1 MEDGQSLPGS
11 PEPYIH
17 NRTDIGCI
25 PV

>member
-1 MEDGQSLPGS
+1 MEDGQSLHGS

-17 NRTDIGCI
+17 NRTDTDCI

>member
-1 MEDGQSLPGS
+1 MEGGQSLPGS

-17 NRTDIGCI
+17 NRIDTGCI